1 MFNLIIASLLP
12 VTIILLLGYLAGAR
26 RDFTKEAAAV
36 FNQMVMLYALP
47 LCLFSSIIALPID
60 ELIAQ
65 KELAIGLF
73 IGIVVMFWI
82 VLLVLRYAF
91 KVDWGLAAL
100 ISITVTC
107 PSAAFVGLP
116 ILGTFF
122 GQISSVAVAVTS
134 ISMNLFQV
142 PVTIMCLLSS
152 NNNSTDN
159 TQTGASKKAENP
171 ALKNLAH
178 ALKQPIV
185 IAPLLAL
192 ILAFFRIKFPDSVI
206 SAFDLLG
213 KSTSG
218 VALFASGIIL
228 FSYKIKITKT
238 VWLIVLFRNL
248 IIPFAIWGLI
258 SYFGFSK
265 EIIRETVLTL
275 AIPTAT
281 MSLILSIQYNR
292 AQQLTATSFFLSTL
306 VSLGTMGI
314 FISLLIK

>member
-1 MFNLIIASLLP
+1 MFSLIIASLLP
-12 VTIILLLGYLAGAR
+12 VTVILLLGFLAGAR
-26 RDFTKEAAAV
+26 HDFTKDAAAV

-47 LCLFSSIIALPID
+47 LCLFSSIIALPVD

-73 IGIVVMFWI
+73 VGIVVVFWL
-82 VLLVLRYAF
+82 VLLALRYIF
-91 KVDWGLAAL
+91 KLDWGLSAL
-100 ISITVTC
+100 ISITISC

-122 GQISSVAVAVTS
+122 GQISSVSVAVTS
-134 ISMNLFQV
+134 ICMNLFQV
-142 PVTIMCLLSS
+142 PITIMCLLSS
-152 NNNSTDN
+152 NTDSKSGAGAGST
-159 TQTGASKKAENP
+159 
-171 ALKNLAH
+171 ALKNLLH
-178 ALKQPIV
+178 AVTQPIV
-185 IAPLLAL
+185 IAPLIAL
-192 ILAFFRIKFPDSVI
+192 ILAFLKIKFPESII

-228 FSYKIKITKT
+228 FSYKIKITKA
-238 VWLIVLFRNL
+238 VWLIVFVRNL
-248 IIPFAIWGLI
+248 VIPFAIWGLI
-258 SYFGFSK
+258 SYLGFSK
-265 EIIRETVLTL
+265 EMIRETVLTL

-292 AQQLTATSFFLSTL
+292 AQQLTATSFFVSTL
-306 VSLGTMGI
+306 ASLATMGL

>member
-1 MFNLIIASLLP
+1 MFDLIIASLLP
-12 VTIILLLGYLAGAR
+12 VTIILLLGFLAAAR
-26 RDFTKEAAAV
+26 HDFTKDHAAV

-47 LCLFSSIIALPID
+47 LCLFSSIIALPVD

-82 VLLVLRYAF
+82 VLLILRFLF
-91 KVDWGLAAL
+91 KLDWGISAL

-107 PSAAFVGLP
+107 PSAAFIGLP

-122 GQISSVAVAVTS
+122 GQISSIAVAITS
-134 ISMNLFQV
+134 ICMNLFQV

-152 NNNSTDN
+152 NKSQSSPSGN
-159 TQTGASKKAENP
+159 TNTP
-171 ALKNLAH
+171 MKNLLH
-178 ALKQPIV
+178 AITQPIV
-185 IAPLLAL
+185 IAPVLAL
-192 ILAFFRIKFPDSVI
+192 ILAFLRIKFPDSLI

-228 FSYKIKITKT
+228 FSYKIKITKA
-238 VWLIVLFRNL
+238 VWGIVLMRNL
-248 IIPFAIWGLI
+248 VIPFIIWGLI
-258 SYFGFSK
+258 VYLGFSK
-265 EIIRETVLTL
+265 EMIRETVLTL
-275 AIPTAT
+275 AIPSAT
-281 MSLILSIQYNR
+281 ISLILAIQYNR
-292 AQQLTATSFFLSTL
+292 GQQLMATSFFISTL
-306 VSLGTMGI
+306 VSLATMGL